1 MTVRDAGDEDSD
13 TQPQP
18 DSPPQPARSRL
29 EDEVLEILHRAEQP
43 TSLRDHVRRTAQRRR
58 HERMAAAAGSVPN
71 WSSAGPGT
79 FLLACVA
86 LALLATL
93 IRDASAALGALLA
106 IASVACLVM
115 VAVRRGG
122 GDGSGPKS
130 WRGRDLDPTP
140 TTPAWVD
147 SLRDRFRGPP
157 RL

>member
-1 MTVRDAGDEDSD
+1 MTVRDAGDEDSE

-18 DSPPQPARSRL
+18 QPQPPRSRL

-43 TSLRDHVRRTAQRRR
+43 TSLRDHLRRTAQRRR
-58 HERMAAAAGSVPN
+58 RERMAAAAGSVPS

-79 FLLACVA
+79 FLLACLA